1 MPHAGCGT
9 CAGPGQRCSVARV
22 SVAKSV
28 AKSVIGAVNRPV
40 AKARFAHA
48 VRSGPPLKIE
58 VGSFRGRRPG
68 WICTD
73 VCWHTRSYL
82 DATATWPVR
91 SGSASHIYSDN
102 MIEHIRLEPARRMFR
117 EARRV
122 LAPGGRIRLSTPD
135 VEHAVRLYLA
145 RDDETR
151 REMQECRRRGYQA
164 EHPVDLLR
172 MTFQDC
178 GHHAGFLWD
187 FEAVEAELRSAGFS
201 GVRRYAP
208 GQSDDPELRNL
219 ESRPQFA
226 LIVEAAV
233 A

>member
-1 MPHAGCGT
+1 
-9 CAGPGQRCSVARV
+9 V

-28 AKSVIGAVNRPV
+28 AKSVISAVNRPV

-58 VGSFRGRRPG
+58 VGSFRSRRPG

-82 DATATWPVR
+82 DATGTWPVR

-151 REMQECRRRGYQA
+151 REMEECRRRGYQA

-172 MTFQDC
+172 MTFQD
-178 GHHAGFLWD
+178 

-201 GVRRYAP
+201 AVRRYAP
-208 GQSDDPELRNL
+208 GESDDPELRNL

-226 LIVEAAV
+226 LIVEAA
-233 A
+233 AA